1 MDQGADHLD
10 VVTGHD
16 HLLVGILNTLGPG
29 QGNSDISS
37 AEEALG
43 AVVAHE
49 RSVATTF
56 VLGQDLQGVSWGLQ
70 GSGGTY
76 VELGNKLL
84 GSLDRSRES
93 DDLTTADLL
102 ALDTTEESTHVVTGL
117 STVELLA
124 EHLNASEGSLDVRTE
139 ANNFDFGTFVGNTTL
154 NLLYVMRKEGRS
166 LRNRHLHDQ

>member
-1 MDQGADHLD
+1 MDKGADHLN
-10 VVTGHD
+10 VISGHD
-16 HLLVGILNTLGPG
+16 HLLGGILDTLGPG

-56 VLGQDLQGVSWGLQ
+56 VLGQDLWDVSGSLQ
-70 GSGGTY
+70 LCEGAY
-76 VELGNKLL
+76 IELSNKLL
-84 GSLDRSRES
+84 GGLDRSGES
-93 DDLTTADLL
+93 NDLTTANLL